1 MADEQVGN
9 NNYLTM
15 TPGSAVAGQLQN
27 ILTQKRLEARQAM
40 LDQIH
45 AKDIESQIRDRDE
58 NTRAN
63 SEFRAANAENRKA
76 QEVQR
81 RAGLYSPDMP
91 MDPNSEDYKYIQK
104 EAPSLLNPATPE
116 TPQFDYE
123 GQAPIPAAGP
133 TFRGLPVQIE
143 ASRKA
148 KIQSDAMAA
157 LNSPDFAKKSPTE
170 RAAIFRMATG
180 SEPSADIIEGR
191 KEPHSQGYTE
201 YQDYLASK
209 PPKPLSFNDYMTMDA
224 NRKKPNVP
232 VERPSWAGNTPD
244 GKPVFMMNK
253 VDGKG
258 LPVLMTADGVRYT
271 GPINKP
277 PTGAGGSKANI
288 TPAEAIKYAQFKAK
302 AADTPGLLYGT
313 NKAKEED
320 RNRFFNLENDIYA
333 RFPVE
338 VSSLAKDILANESPE
353 TPNEEVVKH
362 ALTSGSITE
371 PEVPMLYMLL
381 QTVRGS

>member
-9 NNYLTM
+9 NSYLTM

-45 AKDIESQIRDRDE
+45 SKDVESQIRDRDE

-104 EAPSLLNPATPE
+104 EAPSLINPATPE
-116 TPQFDYE
+116 TPQFEYE
-123 GQAPIPAAGP
+123 GQAPIPASGP

-191 KEPHSQGYTE
+191 KEPHSQIYTE
-201 YQDYLASK
+201 YQDYLSSK
-209 PPKPLSFNDYMTMDA
+209 PATPLSFDAYMTMDA
-224 NRKKPNVP
+224 NRKKVNPP
-232 VERPSWAGNTPD
+232 VEHGTFLDRPVIVNGVVDPHKAYVIKNGHITIQAAPD
-244 GKPVFMMNK
+244 GAEIGSKPNTKIPMVTTQDNSQYAKLRGLATKEPDGFIFNAAGVK
-253 VDGKG
+253 VKNSVAFQQFEQGLYGKFPPEVSEAVKAAVAAN
-258 LPVLMTADGVRYT
+258 L
-271 GPINKP
+271 P
-277 PTGAGGSKANI
+277 PTTSNEDLVKQALEQGAI
-288 TPAEAIKYAQFKAK
+288 TR
-302 AADTPGLLYGT
+302 D
-313 NKAKEED
+313 
-320 RNRFFNLENDIYA
+320 
-333 RFPVE
+333 E
-338 VSSLAKDILANESPE
+338 VQSFYS
-353 TPNEEVVKH
+353 
-362 ALTSGSITE
+362 
-371 PEVPMLYMLL
+371 LL
-381 QTVRGS
+381 QTVR